1 MFKRRRKQQSKSDSV
16 VIRGLVMPKG
26 TNVKLGTI
34 PTKRFVGLKRNSRTQ
49 PSQVGNANG

>member
-34 PTKRFVGLKRNSRTQ
+34 PTKGFVGLKRNSRTQ